1 MKTVLITGANGQ
13 LGSEFKKLSS
23 NNQEKNINFIFTDI
37 DELDITDLQS
47 LHTFFLNNEIDFI
60 VNCAA
65 YTNVDKAESDE
76 KNAELI
82 NAVAVQ
88 NLADIS
94 CVYNIP
100 VIHISTDYVFNG
112 SQKNPYSEEDT
123 VNPQTAYGRTKLK
136 GEEFIKDAYKYI
148 IIRTSWLYSEFGH
161 NFVKTMIR
169 LGKEKDQINVV
180 NDQIGSPT
188 NAADLAAAIL
198 LILQNSIKNDQFFK
212 SGIYHF
218 SGEGS
223 CSWYDF
229 AKEIMNYAE
238 LNCKVNPISSAEYP
252 MPAKRP
258 EFSLLDKS
266 KIKDVYRVIVPDW
279 KESLKRCLDEIVI

>member
-13 LGSEFKKLSS
+13 LGSEFKKLSGK
-23 NNQEKNINFIFTDI
+23 NTEKNINFLFTDI

-47 LHTFFLNNEIDFI
+47 LHTFFLNNKIDFI

-88 NLADIS
+88 NIADIS

-100 VIHISTDYVFNG
+100 VIHISTDYVFDG
-112 SQKNPYSEEDT
+112 SKRTPYTEEDP
-123 VNPQTAYGRTKLK
+123 VNPKTAYGRTKLK

-148 IIRTSWLYSEFGH
+148 IIRTSWLYSVFGH

-169 LGKEKDQINVV
+169 LGKEKDRINIVS
-180 NDQIGSPT
+180 DQIGSPA
-188 NAADLAAAIL
+188 NAADLAAAIF
-198 LILQNSIKNDQFFK
+198 LILQNSMTDEHFFK

-218 SGEGS
+218 SNEGS
-223 CSWYDF
+223 CSWFDF
-229 AKEIMNYAE
+229 AEEIMNYAG
-238 LNCKVNPISSAEYP
+238 LDCKLNPISSKEYP
-252 MPAKRP
+252 TPAKRP

-266 KIKDVYRVIVPDW
+266 KIKDVYKVIVPEW
-279 KESLKRCLDEIVI
+279 KDSLKKCLDEILI